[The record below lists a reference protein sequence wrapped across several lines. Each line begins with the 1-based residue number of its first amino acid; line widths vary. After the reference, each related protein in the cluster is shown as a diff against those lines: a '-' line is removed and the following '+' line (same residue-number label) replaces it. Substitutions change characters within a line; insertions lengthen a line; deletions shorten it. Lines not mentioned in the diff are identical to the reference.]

1 MNEQC
6 KHMDGLQNVLSALA
20 SAVARSEKDSV

>member
-6 KHMDGLQNVLSALA
+6 KHVDGLQNALSALA
-20 SAVARSEKDSV
+20 SAAARSEKDAV